1 MCIVLCQNV
10 VQNMY
15 FRSIFDSSVERSRY
29 SAVLREVVDSPMG
42 RSAVSRDKRA
52 VALELMADGCTVVT
66 VAERLH
72 VSQTFV
78 RRLKKR
84 VEAGEDPSMVRRS
97 GRYAG
102 RPVRKC
108 KTTITAE
115 MAKIIAQDPKVS
127 ISGMMK
133 QLSDISDEFTIP
145 WSTCRR
151 WMNERT
157 RPLRQFRTNDISEAN
172 KKKRV

>member
-1 MCIVLCQNV
+1 MCV
-10 VQNMY
+10 
-15 FRSIFDSSVERSRY
+15 FRSLFDSNVGQSR
-29 SAVLREVVDSPMG
+29 VDSPMG

-52 VALELMADGCTVVT
+52 VALELLADGCTAVT
-66 VAERLH
+66 VAQRLH

-84 VEAGEDPSMVRRS
+84 VESGEDPNMVRRS

-102 RPVRKC
+102 RPARDC
-108 KTTITAE
+108 KKTIVEE
-115 MAKIIAQDPKVS
+115 MAKIIATDPKVS
-127 ISGMMK
+127 ISGMVK

-151 WMNERT
+151 WMNEHT
-157 RPLRQFRTNDISEAN
+157 RPLRQFRINDISEAN
-172 KKKRV
+172 KKEARAVGQTDAGES